1 MLSAAIAL
9 LLMPLLMPLLASE
22 PARAQAPAPPSTD
35 ALRDSIEAVL
45 EETGTPGAGVVLFS
59 ADSIRWEGYVG
70 LADREAER
78 PVTDSTVFRA
88 GSISK
93 SFVSTAVLM
102 AVEEGT
108 VDLQA
113 PVREA
118 VPGVRFS
125 NPWSET
131 DPVRVA
137 HLLEHT
143 SGFDDL
149 EIHEYASQSSDIT
162 LQEGLAVNPAT
173 RRSRWRPG
181 MYYSYSN
188 AGPPVAAYLLQERAG
203 RRFEAL
209 VRDSIFDPLGMQAA
223 SFRRDERVRDHLAAG
238 YAAGGETEK
247 PYVHIALR
255 PAGALNARPAGLAR
269 FAQMLLGRGTRDG
282 TTLLDTASVRRM
294 ETPRTSL
301 AARNGLGTGYALGND
316 ASPQEGFVYRG
327 HSGGID
333 GFAARYGY
341 LPEHDRGYVVMIN
354 SQDGGARGDIAD
366 FVRAYQTRSLA
377 PPEPPAV
384 ADVPADT
391 LARHAGYYVS
401 FTPRNEIARFA
412 ERLLGIVHVDTTR
425 RGLSVSPALGAA
437 DTLLAVDARRFRAP
451 SEPVAT
457 AVVAK
462 DASGRTVIS
471 GDGAVVGGNLRAV
484 STVSVWGRW
493 AAAGL
498 SILFLAAPL
507 LFALY
512 WLPVKAFGRLNQP
525 EPIHLRLWPLV
536 AVVSLGGAFAML
548 AGGLGDP
555 IRRLGTL
562 SVYSAGYAALSLGYG
577 AATLAGLWAL
587 ARSRGQAH
595 GGTWAFHACVV
606 AAQCL
611 VLGYLALHGLIGHR
625 FWT

>member
-1 MLSAAIAL
+1 
-9 LLMPLLMPLLASE
+9 
-22 PARAQAPAPPSTD
+22 
-35 ALRDSIEAVL
+35 
-45 EETGTPGAGVVLFS
+45 
-59 ADSIRWEGYVG
+59 
-70 LADREAER
+70 
-78 PVTDSTVFRA
+78 
-88 GSISK
+88 
-93 SFVSTAVLM
+93 
-102 AVEEGT
+102 
-108 VDLQA
+108 
-113 PVREA
+113 
-118 VPGVRFS
+118 
-125 NPWSET
+125 
-131 DPVRVA
+131 
-137 HLLEHT
+137 
-143 SGFDDL
+143 
-149 EIHEYASQSSDIT
+149 
-162 LQEGLAVNPAT
+162 
-173 RRSRWRPG
+173 
-181 MYYSYSN
+181 
-188 AGPPVAAYLLQERAG
+188 
-203 RRFEAL
+203 
-209 VRDSIFDPLGMQAA
+209 
-223 SFRRDERVRDHLAAG
+223 
-238 YAAGGETEK
+238 
-247 PYVHIALR
+247 
-255 PAGALNARPAGLAR
+255 
-269 FAQMLLGRGTRDG
+269 
-282 TTLLDTASVRRM
+282 
-294 ETPRTSL
+294 
-301 AARNGLGTGYALGND
+301 
-316 ASPQEGFVYRG
+316 
-327 HSGGID
+327 
-333 GFAARYGY
+333 
-341 LPEHDRGYVVMIN
+341 MIN
-354 SQDGGARGDIAD
+354 SQDGGARGDIGD

-384 ADVPADT
+384 ANVSADT
-391 LARHAGYYVS
+391 LAQHAGYYVS

-587 ARSRGQAH
+587 VRSRGQAH

-611 VLGYLALHGLIGHR
+611 VLGYLAVHGLIGHR